1 MTCSTQFEKTK
12 NMKYQIY
19 IYCLLTVFLSSC
31 NNTAYETEGL
41 TKLSDAELIERAKQ
55 KKFPD
60 IETLIFKNEKGE
72 ILDIDSIQKIQNP
85 DEWTT
90 DSYVD
95 ENGNLKELILRRATA
110 EDKKLQERIQKA
122 FEYQPPI
129 ELVDI
134 DCAQKQ
140 EILQDVFDSDQS
152 MRTNGGTINP
162 EIDHQNLTTVISLI
176 EKCGMPTLDEVDDI
190 QMSAIWVVFQH
201 GDNANRKKYLPL
213 LEQSAKKGDLKAT
226 QIAMMKDRTLMM
238 DGEPQVYGTQV
249 NKKGGEWVLYEL
261 ANPETVNKRRMEMG
275 FGPLQDYLQR
285 WDIEFK
291 VEQEE

>member
-1 MTCSTQFEKTK
+1 
-12 NMKYQIY
+12 MKYQIY

-31 NNTAYETEGL
+31 NNTAYEPEGL

-60 IETLIFKNEKGE
+60 IETLVFKNEKGE
-72 ILDIDSIQKIQNP
+72 ILDLDSIQKIQNP

-122 FEYQPPI
+122 FDYQPPI

-152 MRTNGGTINP
+152 MRTNGGNINP
-162 EIDHQNLTTVISLI
+162 KIDHQNLTTVISLI

-238 DGEPQVYGTQV
+238 DGEPQVYGTQLT
-249 NKKGGEWVLYEL
+249 KKGGEWVLYEL

-285 WDIEFK
+285 WEIEFK